1 MFHHP
6 NKNILSKLSA
16 SHTDL
21 TSAKSWQ
28 SFWNPLRHA
37 CRYCECQP
45 QCICMS
51 LLQHLCPSR
60 LSGVRICPCLQYTE
74 PGATE
79 QTVDRKSTRLN
90 SSHVAISYAVF
101 CLKKKNILCGV
112 LVRSTVYHIDRFT
125 SHSVS
130 VSSLCIY
137 RLYGW
142 NHFEEE
148 TMANIYSGREVC
160 KHIPFLYAPNSR
172 EIACIH
178 IQVYYIKAS
187 RVSIVCPLLS
197 GIIAWTTYLLVHE
210 LR

>member
-1 MFHHP
+1 MVPSCLF
-6 NKNILSKLSA
+6 LSPRPVP
-16 SHTDL
+16 L
-21 TSAKSWQ
+21 TSVIYIYCRVSYLGNTPSQFQ
-28 SFWNPLRHA
+28 SQIIRG
-37 CRYCECQP
+37 
-45 QCICMS
+45 
-51 LLQHLCPSR
+51 LQTKQNH
-60 LSGVRICPCLQYTE
+60 
-74 PGATE
+74 
-79 QTVDRKSTRLN
+79 
-90 SSHVAISYAVF
+90 
-101 CLKKKNILCGV
+101 ILCGV